1 MGLFDEIS
9 GLAGGLLGGTAGGE
23 EAQLMAALQA
33 GGRPGVGGPGVGA
46 IVQQLRQSGLG
57 AQVGSWIGNGENL
70 PVSADDIEQALSG
83 PALEAIA
90 GRLGVDPSTASA
102 LLSRV
107 LPGLVD
113 RHTPDGQD
121 PAASDDDQDPA
132 ASADDQ
138 DPAASADGQTR

>member
-9 GLAGGLLGGTAGGE
+9 GLAGSLLGGAAGGE
-23 EAQLMAALQA
+23 EANLMAALQGNGA
-33 GGRPGVGGPGVGA
+33 PGIGG

-57 AQVGSWIGNGENL
+57 AQVESWIGNGENL
-70 PVSADDIEQALSG
+70 PVSADDIAQALSG
-83 PALEAIA
+83 PALATIA
-90 GRLGVDPSTASA
+90 GKLGVDPSTASA

-121 PAASDDDQDPA
+121 PAASDD
-132 ASADDQ
+132 
-138 DPAASADGQTR
+138 GQTQ

>member
-9 GLAGGLLGGTAGGE
+9 GLAGGILGGAAGGE
-23 EAQLMAALQA
+23 EAHLMAALQA
-33 GGRPGVGGPGVGA
+33 GGLPDVGG

-70 PVSADDIEQALSG
+70 PVSADDIAQALSG
-83 PALEAIA
+83 PALTAIA
-90 GRLGVDPSTASA
+90 GKLGVDPSAASA
-102 LLSRV
+102 LLSRM

-121 PAASDDDQDPA
+121 QATPDDGTAP
-132 ASADDQ
+132 
-138 DPAASADGQTR
+138 

>member
-9 GLAGGLLGGTAGGE
+9 GLAGGILGGAAGGE
-23 EAQLMAALQA
+23 EAHLMAALQA
-33 GGRPGVGGPGVGA
+33 GGLADVGG

-57 AQVGSWIGNGENL
+57 AQVGSWIGTGENL
-70 PVSADDIEQALSG
+70 PVSADDIAQALSG
-83 PALEAIA
+83 PALAAIA
-90 GRLGVDPSTASA
+90 GKLGVDPSAASA

-121 PAASDDDQDPA
+121 QAAPDDGPAS
-132 ASADDQ
+132 
-138 DPAASADGQTR
+138 

>member
-9 GLAGGLLGGTAGGE
+9 GLAGGILGGAAGGE
-23 EAQLMAALQA
+23 EAHLMAASQA
-33 GGRPGVGGPGVGA
+33 GGLPDVGG

-70 PVSADDIEQALSG
+70 PVSADDIAQALSG
-83 PALEAIA
+83 PALAAIA
-90 GRLGVDPSTASA
+90 GKLGVDPSAASA

-113 RHTPDGQD
+113 RPTPDGHD
-121 PAASDDDQDPA
+121 PATSDDSPA
-132 ASADDQ
+132 
-138 DPAASADGQTR
+138 P

>member
-9 GLAGGLLGGTAGGE
+9 GLASGILGGAAGGE
-23 EAQLMAALQA
+23 EAHLMAALQA
-33 GGRPGVGGPGVGA
+33 GGLPDVGG

-70 PVSADDIEQALSG
+70 PVSADDIAQALSG
-83 PALEAIA
+83 PALAAIA
-90 GRLGVDPSTASA
+90 GKLGVDPSAASA

-113 RHTPDGQD
+113 RHTPDGQE
-121 PAASDDDQDPA
+121 PATPDDSPA
-132 ASADDQ
+132 
-138 DPAASADGQTR
+138 P

>member
-9 GLAGGLLGGTAGGE
+9 GLAGGILGGAAGGE
-23 EAQLMAALQA
+23 EAHLMAALQA
-33 GGRPGVGGPGVGA
+33 GGLPDVGG

-70 PVSADDIEQALSG
+70 PVSADDIAQALSG
-83 PALEAIA
+83 PALAAIA
-90 GRLGVDPSTASA
+90 GKLGVDPSAASA

-113 RHTPDGQD
+113 RHTPDGQE
-121 PAASDDDQDPA
+121 PATPDDGPA
-132 ASADDQ
+132 
-138 DPAASADGQTR
+138 P

>member
-9 GLAGGLLGGTAGGE
+9 GLAGGILGGAAGGE
-23 EAQLMAALQA
+23 EAHLMAALQA
-33 GGRPGVGGPGVGA
+33 GGLPDVGG

-70 PVSADDIEQALSG
+70 PVSADDIAQALSG
-83 PALEAIA
+83 PALAAIA
-90 GRLGVDPSTASA
+90 GKLGVDPSAASA

-113 RHTPDGQD
+113 RHTPDGQE
-121 PAASDDDQDPA
+121 PATPDDSPA
-132 ASADDQ
+132 
-138 DPAASADGQTR
+138 P